1 MTGLRVQ
8 ANWRRTDFKLT
19 ADTVLP
25 AQGITALFGR
35 SGSGKT
41 SLLRLIAGLD
51 RVAGAHVLFN
61 GECWQDEQHFLSV
74 PKRRIGL
81 VLQDSSL
88 LPHLSV
94 MDNLLY
100 GFRRTP
106 KAIRAIDLPAVLEL
120 LELQP
125 LLSRDVNKLSGGQ
138 KQRVALG
145 RALLRSP
152 QILLLDEP
160 FTALDRQSKAEII
173 PFIRRLVRE
182 TALPALLISHDPT
195 EVEQLADH
203 VAFMQDGK
211 LTSVQKLTEAL
222 ADLCTP
228 LFEDS
233 DPAVVIEG
241 EFNAT
246 DETDPAYFCAAQTRF
261 FVAASAPLKQ
271 QKNTRLRVKA
281 SDVALSLSALQDV
294 SFQNQL
300 QAKVIAIEPY
310 KNNVIVTLQ
319 LADQQ
324 ILLSKISPQALTRLQ
339 LSVGCSVVALIK
351 ATAIDE

>member
-246 DETDPAYFCAAQTRF
+246 DENRSCVFLCGTDPIFCCGFCTIKTAKKHT
-261 FVAASAPLKQ
+261 LK
-271 QKNTRLRVKA
+271 
-281 SDVALSLSALQDV
+281 SE
-294 SFQNQL
+294 SF
-300 QAKVIAIEPY
+300 
-310 KNNVIVTLQ
+310 
-319 LADQQ
+319 
-324 ILLSKISPQALTRLQ
+324 
-339 LSVGCSVVALIK
+339 
-351 ATAIDE
+351 

>member
-1 MTGLRVQ
+1 MKGLKVQ
-8 ANWRRTDFKLT
+8 ANWRRTDFSLT
-19 ADTVLP
+19 VDTVLP

-100 GFRRTP
+100 GYLRTP

-203 VAFMQDGK
+203 VAFMQGGK
-211 LTSVQKLTEAL
+211 VTSIQKLTEVL
-222 ADLCTP
+222 ADPCTP
-228 LFEDS
+228 LFEYS
-233 DPAVVIEG
+233 DPTVVIEG
-241 EFNAT
+241 EFISTANSG
-246 DETDPAYFCAAQTRF
+246 YFCAAQTRF
-261 FVAASAPLKQ
+261 FVAASAQLKQ
-271 QKNTRLRVKA
+271 KKSTRLRVKA
-281 SDVALSLSALQDV
+281 SDVALSLSALEDV

-319 LADQQ
+319 LVDQQ
-324 ILLSKISPQALTRLQ
+324 ILLSMISPQAITRLQ
-339 LSVGCSVVALIK
+339 LSVGCFVVALIK